1 MLPVAVNVSPRVLLE
16 GDFPGTVLDLL
27 AEASVPAELLELEIT
42 ETAVLTDPEQA
53 FAVCRRLAAMGIR
66 IAVDDFGAGYT
77 SLSYLKRLP
86 ADTLKLDRVFVKDA
100 VADAEDRAVV
110 ESVVELG
117 HRLGMTVVAEGIE
130 DEATWRLLADLGY
143 DEGQGY
149 LLARPMPA
157 ADLLRWVRT
166 RRRPDPLGT
175 SEPRARESW
184 Q

>member
-1 MLPVAVNVSPRVLLE
+1 
-16 GDFPGTVLDLL
+16 
-27 AEASVPAELLELEIT
+27 
-42 ETAVLTDPEQA
+42 
-53 FAVCRRLAAMGIR
+53 MGIR

-100 VADAEDRAVV
+100 VEDAEDRAVV

-130 DEATWRLLADLGY
+130 DEATWRLLEGLGY

-157 ADLLRWVRT
+157 EDLLRWVRT
-166 RRRPDPLGT
+166 RRQTVRH
-175 SEPRARESW
+175 R
-184 Q
+184 